1 MTTSKLI
8 TLAATLVLLSCAPVP
23 RGQSV
28 VSQLGNAPTV
38 SGGTFSSGGGITVA
52 ADLRERGGNT
62 LVCGVW
68 AESNKQ
74 SILTKNSA
82 NRVVSKGVIFLNG
95 ERLVQNF
102 LFMNKVDPAPSY
114 AGRDAG
120 CRLLDR
126 PWQASDANADL
137 LIRIPRQII
146 TCEGE
151 GLRRFC
157 VTFDDRG
164 RPGAGTS

>member
-1 MTTSKLI
+1 MPTSKLI
-8 TLAATLVLLSCAPVP
+8 TIAAALALASCAPVP
-23 RGQSV
+23 PGQSV
-28 VSQLGNAPTV
+28 VSQLSSTPMLT
-38 SGGTFSSGGGITVA
+38 GGTFSSGGGISVA
-52 ADLRERGGNT
+52 ADLRERDGNT

-68 AESNKQ
+68 AESNNQ

-82 NRVVSKGVIFLNG
+82 NRVVSKGVIFLNS

-102 LFMNKVDPAPSY
+102 LFMKKVDPAQSY
-114 AGRDAG
+114 AGKEAG

-126 PWQASDANADL
+126 PWQANDANADL

-146 TCEGE
+146 TCEGR

-157 VTFDDRG
+157 VTFDDQG